1 MERVGELVDERPGE
15 PETNRWVYRAK
26 LLAGDVA
33 MEAAGSLAEACGL
46 GALSRGS
53 AIERGFRDARFG
65 AVMPPRS
72 DVCADYLGA
81 VLLGLDPQA
90 DLEEPPW

>member
-1 MERVGELVDERPGE
+1 MERAGELVDECPGE
-15 PETNRWVYRAK
+15 LETNRWVYRAK

-33 MEAAGSLAEACGL
+33 MDAAASLAEVCGL

-53 AIERGFRDARFG
+53 PVERAYRDARLG

-90 DLEEPPW
+90 DLDEPPW